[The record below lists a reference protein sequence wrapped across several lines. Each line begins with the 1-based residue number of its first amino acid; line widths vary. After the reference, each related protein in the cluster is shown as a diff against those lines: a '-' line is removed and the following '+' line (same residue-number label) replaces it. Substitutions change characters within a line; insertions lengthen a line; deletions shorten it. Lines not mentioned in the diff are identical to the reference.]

1 MLTRAYDAIMAALQV
16 PMFVNQNVDF
26 NNTTIDDSVLNCKDY
41 NGNVRTIYSVVCFN
55 GSSLQGYSIYEYYIP
70 FVLWTVNNYSCLLP
84 DEEES
89 APNYEDYSVA
99 NDTPSGWTVS
109 SQYPSFSKSYD
120 PETKEFVCSV
130 AVLWQN
136 TSGAAKTV
144 YGVKVRC
151 YNHYRSSYSNTNNNS
166 TQFLVCR
173 EHFAAPVVVDDQGII
188 SLTFTWR
195 VGRAGLVSATA
206 AAAEQGVTA

>member
-16 PMFVNQNVDF
+16 PMITNQNVDF
-26 NNTTIDDSVLNCKDY
+26 NNTTIDDSVLNCKDC
-41 NGNVRTIYSVVCFN
+41 NGTVRTIYAP
-55 GSSLQGYSIYEYYIP
+55 G
-70 FVLWTVNNYSCLLP
+70 NYSGSAVSGAGVYSYYFPFAAWSVDSCSRLLP
-84 DEEES
+84 DEEAS
-89 APNYEDYSVA
+89 APDYEDYSVT
-99 NDTPSGWTVS
+99 NGNPSGWTVS

-120 PETKEFVCSV
+120 PDTKEFVCSV
-130 AVLWQN
+130 ALLWQN

-151 YNHYRSSYSNTNNNS
+151 NYYYRSSYDATNANM
-166 TQFLVCR
+166 TPFLVCR
-173 EHFAAPVVVDDQGII
+173 EHFAAPVVVEDQGII

-206 AAAEQGVTA
+206 AAAK

>member
-1 MLTRAYDAIMAALQV
+1 MLTRAYDAIMASIQV
-16 PMFVNQNVDF
+16 PMITNKSGDF

-41 NGNVRTIYSVVCFN
+41 NGNVRNMLSSSYYN
-55 GSSLQGYSIYEYYIP
+55 GSTMSS
-70 FVLWTVNNYSCLLP
+70 VNNGSWNYPFAYWNVNDFSCLLP

-89 APNYEDYSVA
+89 APDYEDYSVA
-99 NDTPSGWTVS
+99 RGTPSGWTVS

-120 PETKEFVCSV
+120 TNTKEIVCNV
-130 AVLWQN
+130 TVLWQN

-151 YNHYRSSYSNTNNNS
+151 FIAYRQNQGYSSGGGM
-166 TQFLVCR
+166 QFLVCR
-173 EHFAAPVVVDDQGII
+173 EHFAAPVVVEDQGII

-206 AAAEQGVTA
+206 AAAE

>member
-16 PMFVNQNVDF
+16 PMIVNQNVDF
-26 NNTTIDDSVLNCKDY
+26 NNSAIDDSVLNCKNY
-41 NGNVRTIYSVVCFN
+41 NGNVRTIQSPCRYE
-55 GSSLQGYSIYEYYIP
+55 GSSMSAMSYDSYRYP
-70 FVLWTVNNYSCLLP
+70 FAYWSVNNFSCLLP

-89 APNYEDYSVA
+89 TPDYEDYSVVRG
-99 NDTPSGWTVS
+99 DPSGWTVS
-109 SQYPSFSKSYD
+109 SANPSFQKTYD
-120 PETKEFVCSV
+120 PNTKEIVCSV
-130 AVLWQN
+130 TVLWQN

-144 YGVKVRC
+144 FGVKVRC
-151 YNHYRSSYSNTNNNS
+151 LSVYRSNYGPTSGNEEK
-166 TQFLVCR
+166 FLVCR

-206 AAAEQGVTA
+206 AAAE

>member
-1 MLTRAYDAIMAALQV
+1 MLTRAYDAIMASLQV
-16 PMFVNQNVDF
+16 PRITNQNVDF
-26 NNTTIDDSVLNCKDY
+26 NNSAIDDSVLNCKDY
-41 NGNVRTIYSVVCFN
+41 SGAVRTIFSPGYFN
-55 GSSLQGYSIYEYYIP
+55 GNEIGGLDISAATYP
-70 FVLWTVNNYSCLLP
+70 FAFWRVNNYSCLLP

-89 APNYEDYSVA
+89 APSYEDYSVP
-99 NDTPSGWTVS
+99 NGIPSGWTISSASVS
-109 SQYPSFSKSYD
+109 FHKTYD

-130 AVLWQN
+130 VVLWQN

-151 YNHYRSSYSNTNNNS
+151 QYCYRSSYNASSAT
-166 TQFLVCR
+166 TAQFLVCR
-173 EHFAAPVVVDDQGII
+173 EHFPAPVVVEDQGII

-206 AAAEQGVTA
+206 AAAAE

>member
-16 PMFVNQNVDF
+16 PSIINQNVDY
-26 NNTTIDDSVLNCKDY
+26 NTSAIDDSVLNCKDY
-41 NGNVRTIYSVVCFN
+41 NGTVRTVCSPGFYKDSRWDSMTHYGTHCPFAFWNVN
-55 GSSLQGYSIYEYYIP
+55 GTTS
-70 FVLWTVNNYSCLLP
+70 LLP

-89 APNYEDYSVA
+89 VPDYEDYSVP
-99 NDTPSGWTVS
+99 NGIPSGWTVS

-120 PETKEFVCSV
+120 PDTKEFVCSV
-130 AVLWQN
+130 PVLWQN

-151 YNHYRSSYSNTNNNS
+151 DSYYRSSYNS
-166 TQFLVCR
+166 TSTNYINYLVCR
-173 EHFAAPVVVDDQGII
+173 EHFASPVVVDDQGII

-206 AAAEQGVTA
+206 AAAE

>member
-1 MLTRAYDAIMAALQV
+1 MLTRAYDAIMASLQV
-16 PMFVNQNVDF
+16 PMITNQNVDF

-41 NGNVRTIYSVVCFN
+41 NGNVITMKSPGSYN
-55 GSSLQGYSIYEYYIP
+55 GSKMITENCYAYYVP
-70 FVLWTVNNYSCLLP
+70 FALWGINSYSCLFP

-89 APNYEDYSVA
+89 APDYEDYSVA
-99 NDTPSGWTVS
+99 YTTPSGWTAS
-109 SQYPSFSKSYD
+109 STDPSFKKTYD
-120 PETKEFVCSV
+120 PNTKEIVCSV
-130 AVLWQN
+130 TVLWQN

-151 YNHYRSSYSNTNNNS
+151 YYYYRSNYNS
-166 TQFLVCR
+166 SSGISAVCLVCR
-173 EHFAAPVVVDDQGII
+173 EHFASPVVVEDQGII

-206 AAAEQGVTA
+206 ASAK